1 MNNLA
6 LKWHDNEQFG
16 SVRTITKDDQ
26 PWFIGMDVAR
36 ALGYKN
42 PRDAVNKKVWKQNK
56 DICKLYVQGQ
66 EQDAVEFVSKTH
78 TNSERGNPNT
88 TIINEAGVYQLIFGS
103 KLESAKAFQNWVFVE
118 VLPSI
123 RKTGGYQMNERQ
135 VDIQRNYNHL
145 VSNMADVTIISQLSS
160 VLATHGVNIG
170 PNRLW
175 EYLRNMG
182 IVIKSGYRVNLPK
195 IESIK
200 NGLIESELTE
210 LGLYINR
217 LTPKGLDK
225 VVSEILRGEKPIVST
240 ALF

>member
-1 MNNLA
+1 MA
-6 LKWHDNEQFG
+6 
-16 SVRTITKDDQ
+16 T
-26 PWFIGMDVAR
+26 
-36 ALGYKN
+36 
-42 PRDAVNKKVWKQNK
+42 
-56 DICKLYVQGQ
+56 QGQ
-66 EQDAVEFVSKTH
+66 DRDV
-78 TNSERGNPNT
+78 

-103 KLESAKAFQNWVFVE
+103 KLESAKAFQNWVFTE

-170 PNRLW
+170 PNRMW

-182 IVIKSGYRVNLPK
+182 IVIKSGYRANLPK

-210 LGLYINR
+210 MGVYINR

-225 VVSEILRGEKPIVST
+225 VVSEILRGEKPIVSI

>member
-6 LKWHDNEQFG
+6 LKVFDNEQFG
-16 SVRTITKDDQ
+16 SVRTVTKDDQ
-26 PWFIGMDVAR
+26 PWFIGTDVAR
-36 ALGYKN
+36 ALGYKD
-42 PRDAVNKKVWKQNK
+42 PGGAVNKKVWKQNK

-66 EQDAVEFVSKTH
+66 KQADDFMAVLAMK
-78 TNSERGNPNT
+78 SERGNPNT

-103 KLESAKAFQNWVFVE
+103 KLESAKAFQNWVFTE

-160 VLATHGVNIG
+160 VLVSHGVNIG